1 MWRFSLIIALISV
14 FAVPALSPPASSV
27 NVASG
32 SAIYRDLDALEVMGL
47 IPSSLLSTRPIS
59 RLEALRLLFEAEYC
73 LQTLTG
79 RKKERASAVIKRLE
93 RELSGELEK
102 TGAFIVKPVD
112 RAYAQFLYAGSAPH
126 FPSVNNNG
134 DEFKEGPN
142 ARAGFAFTAEA
153 LGAFSIYLNPEYR
166 LDDGSRI
173 ELKTGYAEADL
184 WGLEVE
190 AGRDSL
196 WWGPGYH
203 GSLILSDNAEPFDML
218 KATSQRPFLLP
229 WIFRSLGPMRPT
241 IFLATLEDDRDFP
254 NASLFGMRL
263 AFKPAPAFEVAISR
277 VLLFGG
283 DGREGLGAGDLMG
296 LFIAADDAEHSSSS
310 IDGDQIASIDFSY
323 IFTGENAFLPFSSM
337 KLYGEIGAEDSSGDT
352 KTPTSK
358 AYLAGA
364 LVDEPFLFENMSLR
378 VEWAQTSRWD
388 RLGDRAWY
396 RHHIYTDGYTYNGR
410 VAGHHMGSDAIDLF
424 LRAEYRFQ
432 GGTIIGVEADFERSE
447 VHTSDQKM
455 AWYAVD
461 IEYQAK
467 DNIILKAGVGSEES
481 DEEGEGG
488 VAGWTG
494 IEYSF

>member
-1 MWRFSLIIALISV
+1 MWRFSLFIALISV
-14 FAVPALSPPASSV
+14 FAVPALSHPASSV
-27 NVASG
+27 NVESG

-59 RLEALRLLFEAEYC
+59 RLEAVRLLFEAEYS

-93 RELSGELEK
+93 RELSGETDK
-102 TGAFIVKPVD
+102 TGALIVKPVD
-112 RAYAQFLYAGSAPH
+112 RAYAKFLYAGSAPH

-153 LGAFSIYLNPEYR
+153 FGAFSIYLNPEYR

-173 ELKTGYAEADL
+173 ELKTGYAEAAL

-196 WWGPGYH
+196 WWGQGYH
-203 GSLILSDNAEPFDML
+203 GSLILSNNAEPFEMVR
-218 KATSQRPFLLP
+218 AASQHPFLLP
-229 WIFRSLGPMRPT
+229 WIFRVLGPMRPT
-241 IFLATLEDDRDFP
+241 IFLATLEEERDFP
-254 NASLFGMRL
+254 GANLFGMRL
-263 AFKPAPAFEVAISR
+263 AFKPAPSFEFALSR

-283 DGREGLGAGDLMG
+283 KGRAGLGSDDLMG
-296 LFIAADDAEHSSSS
+296 LFIAADDAEHSSAS
-310 IDGDQIASIDFSY
+310 IDGDQIASIDFAY
-323 IFTGENAFLPFSSM
+323 IFLNDNAFLPFSSM

-364 LVDEPFLFENMSLR
+364 LVDEPFWLENTSLR
-378 VEWAQTSRWD
+378 AEWAQTSRWD

-396 RHHIYTDGYTYNGR
+396 RHHIYTDGYTYNCR
-410 VAGHHMGSDAIDLF
+410 VVGHHMGSDAIELF

-432 GGTIIGVEADFERSE
+432 GGTILGVEADFERSE
-447 VHTSDQKM
+447 VHTSDQKR

-467 DNIILKAGVGSEES
+467 DNIILKAGVGNEES
-481 DEEGEGG
+481 DFDGEGG
-488 VAGWTG
+488 MAAWTG
-494 IEYSF
+494 IDYLF